1 MACGQRPA
9 VTRLICS
16 HTQCLTRS
24 MVSDDK
30 VALST
35 LEDVFSLLAG
45 WRRATEEGL
54 PAQAH
59 RGLRLASARPQSAHR
74 RRSGVLHEDTRP
86 GLTPASAYNY
96 ILDLESSETTRVQDY
111 RERVRSLASTMT
123 DSVGILRAIDKAKK
137 YSRDPSAAGG
147 GVGRRSPPRVTQ
159 TRAPSSS
166 SIGAY
171 DHGANFDFMT
181 LEGPAPPRQ
190 EVIRVNVRPLSAREP
205 REATTKRLQRPA
217 SARVYSTRDAGHMPA
232 SPVMSKP
239 WGRGGFGITGPA
251 LVESEAL
258 SIRQL
263 TGTDSAFSPL
273 RIQMPR
279 NTMHHASS
287 DDHLRWLNAATCGEL
302 VSYLCRWRL

>member
-1 MACGQRPA
+1 
-9 VTRLICS
+9 
-16 HTQCLTRS
+16 
-24 MVSDDK
+24 MVSNDK

-35 LEDVFSLLAG
+35 LEDIFSLLVG
-45 WRRATEEGL
+45 WQRATEEGL
-54 PAQAH
+54 SAQAP
-59 RGLRLASARPQSAHR
+59 RGLRPASALPQSAHR
-74 RRSGVLHEDTRP
+74 RRFGALHEDTRP

-111 RERVRSLASTMT
+111 RERVRTCASTMT

-137 YSRDPSAAGG
+137 YSRHPTAAGG

-159 TRAPSSS
+159 TRAPSSL
-166 SIGAY
+166 SIGTY

-190 EVIRVNVRPLSAREP
+190 EVIRVNMRPLSAREP
-205 REATTKRLQRPA
+205 REAATKRLQRPA
-217 SARVYSTRDAGHMPA
+217 SARVYSTRDAGYMPA
-232 SPVMSKP
+232 SGGSPVMSKP
-239 WGRGGFGITGPA
+239 RGRGFDITGSA
-251 LVESEAL
+251 LAESEAL

-263 TGTDSAFSPL
+263 TGTDSTFSPL

-287 DDHLRWLNAATCGEL
+287 DDHLRWLNAATCEEL
-302 VSYLCRWRL
+302 VSYLCL